1 MPLVIFIPPFF
12 SEQMGLGMAVVGGIF
27 TLGRLFD
34 VVTDPVVGSV
44 MDRFQTHFS
53 KRAWVVIG
61 AVPLALATFQIF
73 FDPAD
78 NSSSLMCWVVVM
90 YAGWTLTNLGLYSW
104 GAEVSEDYHHRSR
117 IMGAIQLANSIGE

>member
-1 MPLVIFIPPFF
+1 
-12 SEQMGLGMAVVGGIF
+12 MGLGTAVVGGIF

-44 MDRFQTHFS
+44 MDRFQTRFS

-61 AVPLALATFQIF
+61 AVPLALATFQVF

-78 NSSSLMCWVVVM
+78 NSSSLMYWVVVM
-90 YAGWTLTNLGLYSW
+90 YAGWTLTNIGLYSW
-104 GAEVSEDYHHRSR
+104 GAEVSEDYHQRSR
-117 IMGAIQLANSIGE
+117 IMGAIQVANSIGE